1 MDWSQCSAVDRL
13 PGKMGGVWCFAET
26 RISVES
32 LFENLAMGATVDE
45 FLEWFPDLKPELV
58 HAVLEFARASL
69 REPVK
74 AA

>member
-1 MDWSQCSAVDRL
+1 MDWSQCPAVDRN
-13 PGKMGGVWCFAET
+13 PEKMGGVWCFADT

-32 LFENLAMGATVDE
+32 LFENLDLGASVDE

-58 HAVLEFARASL
+58 HAVLAFARASL